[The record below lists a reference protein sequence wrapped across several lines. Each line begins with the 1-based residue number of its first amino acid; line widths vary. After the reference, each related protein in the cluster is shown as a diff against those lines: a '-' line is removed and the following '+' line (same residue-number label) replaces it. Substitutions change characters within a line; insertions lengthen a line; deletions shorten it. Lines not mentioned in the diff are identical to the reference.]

1 MSLSHGELQ
10 RFRSVNRNM
19 DHRSSCDLCGS
30 FVSTFP
36 LRSGARE
43 GRYHS
48 SGQRQFESE
57 HGFLLHRNSVSLP
70 PCPVMI
76 PLPYRRKNMTS
87 CLGIYLWVLA
97 VGYVVV
103 TAPVSAHTAH
113 HRPYYSTYLSNCP
126 SSLSF
131 ACMEA
136 HVLYTVTTSIA
147 N

>member
-1 MSLSHGELQ
+1 M
-10 RFRSVNRNM
+10 NR
-19 DHRSSCDLCGS
+19 RSSCHLLGS
-30 FVSTFP
+30 FVFTFP
-36 LRSGARE
+36 PRSGARE
-43 GRYHS
+43 ERYYC

-97 VGYVVV
+97 AGYVV

-113 HRPYYSTYLSNCP
+113 HHPYYSTYLSNCP

-131 ACMEA
+131 ACIEG
-136 HVLYTVTTSIA
+136 HVLYSHY
-147 N
+147 